1 MLAWL
6 STSVYVSKLKESVVD
21 PSGLGSR
28 RTLHLIAHCKCLID
42 CGFQAALAR
51 FLVAQ
56 IFVQPRG
63 KVPGLLD
70 AHRMGMRIDVT
81 CRENPTQADLGSIHP
96 VCDAGSS
103 RGGGDVDV
111 PPVPGQEF
119 IQVRCGMISDAAQ
132 DIGQPGA
139 GIDVVQLSCCDQRV
153 HGSGALPA
161 AIGRGLIVPWFR
173 SQNLRSDIRSIR

>member
-161 AIGRGLIVPWFR
+161 AI
-173 SQNLRSDIRSIR
+173 